1 MRFIKKSS
9 KKAGTSP
16 GTLVHV
22 GDERTE
28 PVRLYLIDYD
38 EGSLTERA
46 ISGIEDAASLKDQP
60 TVTWINAD
68 GIHDIELMEKLG
80 ARFGIHPL
88 TLEDIVNTG
97 QRPKL
102 EDFEDYLYL
111 VFKMLSY
118 DAEAET
124 VRSEQISLVV
134 GENLVFSFQE
144 TAGDVFDPVRERI
157 RKGKGRIRKAGSGYL
172 AYALIDAVVDH
183 YYAVLETVGAKIEE
197 IEEQLMEDPE
207 PEVLE
212 TIHELKREMIF
223 SRKQVWPVRELL
235 SGLTKSD
242 SPLIHES
249 TGIYFT
255 DVYDHAVQVIDTIES
270 FRDMLSSML
279 DLYLSTI
286 SNRMNEVMKMLTI
299 IATIFIPLTFIAGI
313 YGMNF
318 DFMPELH
325 WRWGYFA
332 VWGLMLAVAL
342 VLLVYFKRKRWL

>member
-38 EGSLTERA
+38 EGSLIERE
-46 ISGIEDAASLKDQP
+46 ISGIEAAASLKDRP

-68 GIHDIELMEKLG
+68 GIHDIELMEKIG

-134 GENLVFSFQE
+134 GENFVFSFQE
-144 TAGDVFDPVRERI
+144 AAGDVFDLVRERI

-242 SPLIHES
+242 SPLVHES

-332 VWGLMLAVAL
+332 VWGVMLAVVL